1 MLDLRLICEWMLFI
15 VKIMEELQKDLID
28 KEKKNISTIS
38 NVKENSAWQTNL
50 IALLL

>member
-28 KEKKNISTIS
+28 KEKN
-38 NVKENSAWQTNL
+38 NH
-50 IALLL
+50 